1 MTSDLSRILRLF
13 GETLQNPA
21 DVANRIKSIRAPH
34 EAGWMVLAFGTIAV
48 VILLH
53 LERLIPGSAAQ
64 TSGLGGTPFIDV
76 VILGALSAMLVF
88 VFYWIG
94 RSMGGKGTFGATLA
108 IMAWF
113 QILVLFL
120 VVIQVIA
127 EILVPPLA
135 GIVAIVSFVVQV
147 FCLVHFVN
155 VLHEFDS
162 LPKSAVLLVAS
173 IIGLGFG
180 LALIVL
186 IIGGVAVAGGV

>member
-88 VFYWIG
+88 DAHRAGFFCRKLSSVTPPCCH
-94 RSMGGKGTFGATLA
+94 GTQNTA
-108 IMAWF
+108 
-113 QILVLFL
+113 
-120 VVIQVIA
+120 
-127 EILVPPLA
+127 P
-135 GIVAIVSFVVQV
+135 
-147 FCLVHFVN
+147 FCKRWN
-155 VLHEFDS
+155 R
-162 LPKSAVLLVAS
+162 
-173 IIGLGFG
+173 
-180 LALIVL
+180 
-186 IIGGVAVAGGV
+186 